1 MVRNKKDKTFER
13 EMLYN
18 SREAKLPETHITT
31 LSFDK
36 VSERPPIARAD
47 RAPNPLR
54 FEPFNVDPK
63 NYTKVKYAA

>member
-1 MVRNKKDKTFER
+1 MVRHKKDRFFER
-13 EMLYN
+13 ELQAN
-18 SREAKLPETHITT
+18 SREVKLPETHITT

-36 VSERPPIARAD
+36 VSDRPPIARGD

-54 FEPFNVDPK
+54 FEPFNLDPK